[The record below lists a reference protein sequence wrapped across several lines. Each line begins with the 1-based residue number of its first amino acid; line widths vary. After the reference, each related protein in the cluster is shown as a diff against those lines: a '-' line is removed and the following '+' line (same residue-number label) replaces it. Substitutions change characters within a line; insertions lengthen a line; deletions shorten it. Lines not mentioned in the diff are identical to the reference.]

1 MKTNY
6 YILLILLLSF
16 SFAHAQS
23 SVEGK
28 KIEAAVIV
36 SHNDEAT
43 SLTINASETVS
54 TVKKGETTEATL
66 VRTESDIRI
75 YLNRLR
81 SVENIDLLFPKINR
95 TVKA

>member
-16 SFAHAQS
+16 SFANAQS

-28 KIEAAVIV
+28 KIETIVIV
-36 SHNDEAT
+36 SQNNEDA
-43 SLTINASETVS
+43 SLTINDSETVS
-54 TVKKGETTEATL
+54 TVKEGETTEATL
-66 VRTESDIRI
+66 ARTESDIRI

-81 SVENIDLLFPKINR
+81 SVENIDLLFPKINK